1 LRDDTDMLVEK
12 LKAAGADFEFR
23 LWSGTVHACVNL
35 MGWIPAM
42 GPRVDEVCAFLRR
55 VTEKT

>member
-1 LRDDTDMLVEK
+1 
-12 LKAAGADFEFR
+12 
-23 LWSGTVHACVNL
+23 VHACVNL

-55 VTEKT
+55 VTAAN